1 MPTHILANKI
11 FKEVTDM
18 NKQSKKRKTQTY
30 IVKLRSEVLFL
41 KYDNDHPDGEQY
53 AYVGS
58 ATTSTFL
65 LFNKAAMIGRL
76 NCTCGSCDNEYY
88 FFNHDSG
95 YVIQV
100 DVNDVFTDTCS
111 VDQWKFKNRYLAN
124 DIGSEHVLIEA
135 VENIMC
141 AS

>member
-1 MPTHILANKI
+1 
-11 FKEVTDM
+11 M
-18 NKQSKKRKTQTY
+18 NT
-30 IVKLRSEVLFL
+30 I
-41 KYDNDHPDGEQY
+41 
-53 AYVGS
+53 
-58 ATTSTFL
+58 
-65 LFNKAAMIGRL
+65 
-76 NCTCGSCDNEYY
+76 